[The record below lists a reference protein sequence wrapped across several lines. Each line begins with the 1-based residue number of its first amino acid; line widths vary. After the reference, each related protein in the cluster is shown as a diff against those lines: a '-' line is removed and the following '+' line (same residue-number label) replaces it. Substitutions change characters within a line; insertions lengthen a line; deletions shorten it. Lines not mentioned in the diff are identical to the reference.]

1 MGMNLTSQ
9 VDVIATAS
17 SNAPNVSK
25 HESMAQRAYR
35 QIRADIISGVR
46 NPGERLRIE
55 MLKTVYDIGPTP
67 LREAL
72 QKLSTGGLV
81 LALEK
86 RGFIVSLLDLD
97 EFSDLN
103 IARIEI
109 EKVALT
115 RSVKLGDS
123 QWESRVVAATYLM
136 NKEDKALLASGDG
149 VSDGWESAN
158 TEFHAAMIAACGSKW
173 LLRMRDHLQDMCERY
188 RRSSISQSIKKTL
201 NGNRNVGKE
210 HAAISEAVLSRN
222 AELACQLTESHFMK
236 TLTRLK
242 GDPNSVGDLQP

>member
-1 MGMNLTSQ
+1 MNLAALVEVT
-9 VDVIATAS
+9 VTARA
-17 SNAPNVSK
+17 NNLNVST

-35 QIRADIISGVR
+35 LIRADIISGVR
-46 NPGERLRIE
+46 DPGERLRIE

-72 QKLSTGGLV
+72 QKLSTEGLV

-86 RGFIVSLLDLD
+86 RGFMVAPLNLG

-115 RSVKLGDS
+115 RSLALGDS
-123 QWESRVVAATYLM
+123 LWESRVVAATYLM
-136 NKEDKALLASGDG
+136 NKEDEALLASGAG
-149 VSDGWESAN
+149 VSDAWELAN
-158 TEFHAAMIAACGSKW
+158 AEFHAAMIAACGSKW
-173 LLRMRDHLQDMCERY
+173 LVQMRDQLQDMCERY
-188 RRSSISQSIKKTL
+188 RRSSISQSTKKTV

-210 HAAISEAVLSRN
+210 HAAISDAVLSRN
-222 AELACQLTESHFMK
+222 SELACQLTESHYMK
-236 TLTRLK
+236 TLSRLK
-242 GDPNSVGDLQP
+242 GNPNLVGDLQP

>member
-1 MGMNLTSQ
+1 MNLAAL
-9 VDVIATAS
+9 VEVIVTARA
-17 SNAPNVSK
+17 NNLNVST

-35 QIRADIISGVR
+35 LIRADIISGAR
-46 NPGERLRIE
+46 DPGERLRIE

-72 QKLSTGGLV
+72 QKLSTEGLV

-86 RGFIVSLLDLD
+86 RGFMVSPLNLD

-115 RSVKLGDS
+115 RSLALGDS

-136 NKEDKALLASGDG
+136 KKEDEALLASGAG
-149 VSDGWESAN
+149 VYDAWETAN
-158 TEFHAAMIAACGSKW
+158 AEFHVAMIAACGSKW
-173 LLRMRDHLQDMCERY
+173 LLHMCERY
-188 RRSSISQSIKKTL
+188 RRSSISQSNKKTA
-201 NGNRNVGKE
+201 NGNRDVGEE
-210 HAAISEAVLSRN
+210 HAAISDAVLSRN
-222 AELACQLTESHFMK
+222 SELACQLTESHYMK
-236 TLTRLK
+236 TLSRL
-242 GDPNSVGDLQP
+242 GGNPNLVGDLQP

>member
-1 MGMNLTSQ
+1 MGMNLLAQ
-9 VDVIATAS
+9 ADMIVTAG
-17 SNAPNVSK
+17 SNDISVSK

-35 QIRADIISGVR
+35 IIRADIISGAR
-46 NPGERLRIE
+46 PPGERLRIE
-55 MLKTVYDIGPTP
+55 MLKTIYDIGPTP

-72 QKLSTGGLV
+72 QKLSTEGLV

-86 RGFIVSLLDLD
+86 RGFMVSPLDLD

-109 EKVALT
+109 EKVALS
-115 RSVKLGDS
+115 RSIALGDR

-136 NKEDKALLASGDG
+136 NKEDAALLASGNG
-149 VSDGWESAN
+149 VSDAWEAAN
-158 TEFHAAMIAACGSKW
+158 AEFHATMIAACGSKW
-173 LLRMRDHLQDMCERY
+173 LLQMRDHLQDMCERY

-222 AELACQLTESHFMK
+222 AELACQLTESHYMK
-236 TLTRLK
+236 TLDRLK
-242 GDPNSVGDLQP
+242 RDLKKVTKPQT

>member
-1 MGMNLTSQ
+1 MNLLAQ
-9 VDVIATAS
+9 ADMIVTAG
-17 SNAPNVSK
+17 SNDISVSK

-72 QKLSTGGLV
+72 QKLSTEGLV

-86 RGFIVSLLDLD
+86 RGFMVSPLDLD

-109 EKVALT
+109 EKVALS
-115 RSVKLGDS
+115 RSIALGDR

-136 NKEDKALLASGDG
+136 NKEDAALLASGNG
-149 VSDGWESAN
+149 VSDAWEAAN
-158 TEFHAAMIAACGSKW
+158 AEFHATMIAACGSKW
-173 LLRMRDHLQDMCERY
+173 LLQMRDHLQDMCERY
-188 RRSSISQSIKKTL
+188 RRSSISQSIRKTG
-201 NGNRNVGKE
+201 NGKRDVGKE
-210 HAAISEAVLSRN
+210 HAAISNAVLARD
-222 AELACQLTESHFMK
+222 ARLACQLTESHYMK
-236 TLTRLK
+236 TLDRLK
-242 GDPNSVGDLQP
+242 RDLKKVTKPQT

>member
-1 MGMNLTSQ
+1 MGMNLTAQ
-9 VDVIATAS
+9 VEVIVTAS
-17 SNAPNVSK
+17 SNDPNVSK

-35 QIRADIISGVR
+35 IIRADIISGAR

-72 QKLSTGGLV
+72 QKLSTEGLV

-86 RGFIVSLLDLD
+86 RGFMVSPLDLD

-115 RSVKLGDS
+115 RSVALGDS

-136 NKEDKALLASGDG
+136 NKEDEALLASGD
-149 VSDGWESAN
+149 WR
-158 TEFHAAMIAACGSKW
+158 F
-173 LLRMRDHLQDMCERY
+173 
-188 RRSSISQSIKKTL
+188 
-201 NGNRNVGKE
+201 
-210 HAAISEAVLSRN
+210 
-222 AELACQLTESHFMK
+222 
-236 TLTRLK
+236 
-242 GDPNSVGDLQP
+242 